1 MRKRRT
7 PSKNKLKNKKLVAIP
22 IISVVVIV
30 LVSVVSFTLFQAPNK
45 FSLKAA
51 IIDQLGGQ
59 FPNATFIETATNI
72 LTNAGFNTTYYESQT
87 VNVTFYQELAKQDYG
102 IIILRAHSAL
112 RYPNNDTVDLF
123 TSEEFN
129 NQSYRQMWNEGYLS
143 EGEYLFEQTSN
154 TTYFAVT
161 PEFIENIEGNFP
173 RSIVIAMG
181 CWSLKIDADQMAQA
195 FLDKGAEAYIG
206 WTNIILPKDTDAA
219 TTTLLETFVNQGLPL
234 AQAVSQTKTYT
245 YQAEGGVT
253 AQTMMT
259 FHPYDKAN
267 LTLSKLVA
275 NARNSA
281 SKTFLGNLQGI
292 ISLIAKPI
300 PRPRHVINGTTQK
313 TAQAID
319 NAERPLQ
326 KADSATAP
334 LSNHACATPRFLQ
347 QAYCL
352 PRLQ

>member
-1 MRKRRT
+1 LTSDIRKKRT
-7 PSKNKLKNKKLVAIP
+7 PRKSILKNKKLIAIP
-22 IISVVVIV
+22 VIFVVIIV
-30 LVSVVSFTLFQAPNK
+30 LISLASYTLFQPPRK

-143 EGEYLFEQTSN
+143 EGEYLFEQASHI
-154 TTYFAVT
+154 TYFAVT

-245 YQAEGGVT
+245 YQAEGGAT

-259 FHPYDKAN
+259 FHPYDNAN

-275 NARNSA
+275 STRNSTNT
-281 SKTFLGNLQGI
+281 TFQSNSQDA
-292 ISLIAKPI
+292 ISLMAEYI
-300 PRPRHVINGTTQK
+300 PRHRNRLNEATQQVS
-313 TAQAID
+313 QA
-319 NAERPLQ
+319 
-326 KADSATAP
+326 ADDA
-334 LSNHACATPRFLQ
+334 
-347 QAYCL
+347 
-352 PRLQ
+352 